1 MRMLQKVL
9 HSSNILV
16 TSSIFHFLVNL
27 IWCFI
32 QMVVL
37 SYDDVIDEANWIKH
51 QVKLNY
57 KLIRKIG
64 PERST

>member
-32 QMVVL
+32 QMVL
-37 SYDDVIDEANWIKH
+37 SYDDVIDEAH
-51 QVKLNY
+51 VMDETS
-57 KLIRKIG
+57 G
-64 PERST
+64 